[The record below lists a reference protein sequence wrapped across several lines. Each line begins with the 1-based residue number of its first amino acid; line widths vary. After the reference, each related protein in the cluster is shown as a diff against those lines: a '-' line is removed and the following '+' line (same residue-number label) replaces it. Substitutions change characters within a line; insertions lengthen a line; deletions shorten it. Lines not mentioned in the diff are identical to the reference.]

1 MPIFNFM
8 DYSFGQM
15 NNSENNF
22 DRAKSS
28 SDEVLSLIDSLK
40 GSSLIDSVMGGMEN
54 FTLTGINQSN
64 DTGGGMENFTL
75 TGINQSNDTGGGME
89 NFTLT
94 GINQSNDT
102 GGGMG
107 LFNDSANYNPTVGI
121 DQNVTNN
128 GVNNLTTLMLKTNNV
143 PINSNFENMHST
155 LVLPYPMSIQSKD
168 HVPLYSSLPLKISNG
183 TVLTKLPCDD
193 NAKSLLQ
200 IVGSSADNT
209 VFPINLNF
217 IPNLSTPGSMCMY
230 QSIIPNDLANLLYSQ
245 TLSSIYLYNSLNIPI
260 EVPTT
265 TSIFIGIH
273 KLTLL

>member
-1 MPIFNFM
+1 MLSFSNSKPFFFFILLGFMLTFNFI

-15 NNSENNF
+15 NDSENNL

-40 GSSLIDSVMGGMEN
+40 GSSLIDSVIGGMEN

-64 DTGGGMENFTL
+64 NTEGEVGL
-75 TGINQSNDTGGGME
+75 SNASD
-89 NFTLT
+89 
-94 GINQSNDT
+94 
-102 GGGMG
+102 
-107 LFNDSANYNPTVGI
+107 NYNPAIGI

-128 GVNNLTTLMLKTNNV
+128 GVNNRTTLMLETPSDIPV
-143 PINSNFENMHST
+143 NSNLEDMQSL

-168 HVPLYSSLPLKISNG
+168 YVPLYSSLPMKISNG
-183 TVLTKLPCDD
+183 TVLTKLPCDG
-193 NAKSLLQ
+193 NTTPLLQ

-209 VFPINLNF
+209 VFPINLNL
-217 IPNLSTPGSMCMY
+217 ISNLSMPGSMCMY
-230 QSIIPNDLANLLYSQ
+230 QSVIPNDLSNLLYSQ
-245 TLSSIYLYNSLNIPI
+245 TLTSIYLYNSLNIPI